1 MIGSALKKLAK
12 ENNMTVDQGIAYGSL
27 GGFCATLSEGSG
39 WKRVVFST
47 QFSDP
52 AGRTGVMDTVNA
64 RDLKKDFRVLEL
76 TVGSKMIV
84 VNFQDNPGTMKRIR
98 AFLEWFLPVLRSFG
112 ASGTEICPECGM
124 PIDQGC
130 WVMVNDIA
138 HHYHTACAH
147 RVRRNLE
154 LSNEQRASEDSGSYA
169 TGLLGSLL
177 GAALGAVVWAVVL
190 SIGYIASVV
199 GLLIG
204 FLADKGY
211 QLCKGKQGKGKIAIL
226 ILAIVFGV
234 VLGTFLA
241 ESYGLFDLISSG
253 SVPGLEIS
261 DIPETIVYLF
271 AVDGEYRGIVLKN
284 VVMGLLFAALGVFAL
299 LRQTGKD
306 MAGDR
311 FVELK

>member
-12 ENNMTVDQGIAYGSL
+12 EYNMTVDKGIAYGSL

-39 WKRVVFST
+39 WKRIVFST

-52 AGRTGVMDTVNA
+52 AGRTGMMDTVNA
-64 RDLKKDFRVLEL
+64 RDLKRDFRVLEL

-84 VNFQDNPGTMKRIR
+84 VNFLDNPGTMKRIH
-98 AFLEWFLPVLRSFG
+98 AFLDWFLPMLHSFG
-112 ASGTEICPECGM
+112 ASGAEICPECGM

-130 WVMVNDIA
+130 WVMVNGIA
-138 HHYHTACAH
+138 YHLHTACAD
-147 RVRRNLE
+147 RVRRNVE

-190 SIGYIASVV
+190 SLGYIASVV

-204 FLADKGY
+204 FLAEKGY
-211 QLCKGKQGKGKIAIL
+211 NLCKGKQGKGKIAIL

-299 LRQTGKD
+299 LGQTGKD

-311 FVELK
+311 FVALK

>member
-12 ENNMTVDQGIAYGSL
+12 EYNMTVDKGIAYGSL
-27 GGFCATLSEGSG
+27 GGFCATLSEGAG
-39 WKRVVFST
+39 WKRIVFST
-47 QFSDP
+47 RFSDP

-76 TVGSKMIV
+76 TVCPKMIV

-98 AFLEWFLPVLRSFG
+98 AFLEWFLPMLRSFG

-130 WVMVNDIA
+130 WAMVNDVA
-138 HHYHTACAH
+138 HHYHTACAD

-154 LSNEQRASEDSGSYA
+154 LSNEQRVGEDSGNYA

-177 GAALGAVVWAVVL
+177 GAALGAVVWAIVL
-190 SIGYIASVV
+190 SVGYIASVV

-204 FLADKGY
+204 FLAEKGY
-211 QLCKGKQGKGKIAIL
+211 KLCKGRQGKGKIAIL
-226 ILAIVFGV
+226 ILAVIFGV

-241 ESYGLFDLISSG
+241 ESYGLFDLINSG

-261 DIPETIVYLF
+261 DIPETIFYLF
-271 AVDGEYRGIVLKN
+271 MIDGEYRGIILKN
-284 VVMGLLFAALGVFAL
+284 VFMGLLFAALGVFAL
-299 LRQTGKD
+299 LRQTGKE
-306 MAGDR
+306 MAGNR